1 MRPSASMSHL
11 DAALLFAL
19 FSSVV
24 LGVVTKKTDHE
35 RLRYGLRCFTYFVGA
50 LVGLGWLMWLGHR

>member
-1 MRPSASMSHL
+1 MRPSMNLSHFE
-11 DAALLFAL
+11 AAILFAL
-19 FSSVV
+19 FASVV

-35 RLRYGLRCFTYFVGA
+35 RLRYGLRCFAYFVVA

>member
-1 MRPSASMSHL
+1 MRPTMSLSHL
-11 DAALLFAL
+11 EAALLFAL

-24 LGVVTKKTDHE
+24 LGVVTKKNDHD
-35 RLRYGLRCFTYFVGA
+35 RLRYGLRCFAYFVGA